1 MLLPYK
7 EGLIIT
13 GNMCTIW
20 LYNDTETRDSG
31 WRAVTGYNLVRS
43 ATVSSD
49 RLIHYFTEEHRGRP
63 RWSQGPF
70 KLCAAADLPQEGKG
84 QKCAFFCV
92 LICSGQRG
100 VGDRTEGIHSI
111 LRWEA
116 SSSRGVSGPHCSSRP
131 GTDCSDR
138 AVVETAALCVTFSAT
153 EKSSTAAIA
162 AQPRDKPALPA
173 EARAFS

>member
-20 LYNDTETRDSG
+20 LYSDTETRDSG
-31 WRAVTGYNLVRS
+31 WRAVAGYDLVRS

-63 RWSQGPF
+63 RWSQGAF
-70 KLCAAADLPQEGKG
+70 KLCAAADLPHEGKG

-92 LICSGQRG
+92 LICR
-100 VGDRTEGIHSI
+100 VDKEVLETEQK
-111 LRWEA
+111 EFKV
-116 SSSRGVSGPHCSSRP
+116 SSDGKQV
-131 GTDCSDR
+131 
-138 AVVETAALCVTFSAT
+138 VVEVYQGHIVLPGWEQIALAG
-153 EKSSTAAIA
+153 
-162 AQPRDKPALPA
+162 L
-173 EARAFS
+173 